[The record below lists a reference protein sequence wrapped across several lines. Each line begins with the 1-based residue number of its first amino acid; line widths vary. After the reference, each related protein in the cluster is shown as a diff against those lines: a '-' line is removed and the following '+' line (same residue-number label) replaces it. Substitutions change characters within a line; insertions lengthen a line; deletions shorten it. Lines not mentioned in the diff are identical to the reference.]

1 MIGVDQI
8 SNRNILKLVRIQTA
22 LLFLMSLPVFA
33 KTNDILINVF
43 FNDKNVLIEKS
54 ESDFLVPVNEET
66 IRESFAVFSEHKN
79 FTLDDSKVRIENISE
94 FKVCDKAI
102 EFHKKTIS
110 FHDPDKLL
118 ETYTQCKYK
127 ITNNKTK
134 QSVFL
139 RIGLNRTFRSWCR
152 KKDTSSFEI
161 KKTVDAILDIL
172 HVKCC
177 NDYSVKKSLV
187 IAKMLNLADKKIVDV
202 SPVGSFTN
210 LRALWL
216 NDNLISNI
224 TPLTS
229 LKNLS
234 VISLSNNK
242 LSSIQ
247 SIKYLKNSRW
257 VFLNQNHI
265 TKINA
270 ITKLENMKVFTAE
283 NNDII
288 DISPLLNLR
297 MDVKVKIDG
306 NPFDKKICKDFLA
319 KKSSNL
325 HKDLLNDICHDY
337 IKIVPAKIAKIQQ
350 KSL

>member
-1 MIGVDQI
+1 MQ
-8 SNRNILKLVRIQTA
+8 
-22 LLFLMSLPVFA
+22 LFLTSLPIFA
-33 KTNDILINVF
+33 LTNDILINVF
-43 FNDKNVLIEKS
+43 FNDKNVLIEKP
-54 ESDFLVPVNEET
+54 ESDFLVPVIEESL
-66 IRESFAVFSEHKN
+66 RESLAVFSENKI
-79 FTLDDSKVRIENISE
+79 FTLDTSIVRVENISGLR
-94 FKVCDKAI
+94 VCDKAI
-102 EFHKKTIS
+102 EFHKKTIT

-152 KKDTSSFEI
+152 KKDSSSREI
-161 KKTVDAILDIL
+161 RKTVDAILDIL

-229 LKNLS
+229 LKNLF

-242 LSSIQ
+242 LSTIQ

-270 ITKLENMKVFTAE
+270 ITQLENMKVFTAE
-283 NNDII
+283 DNDII

-297 MDVKVKIDG
+297 MNVKVKIDG
-306 NPFDKKICKDFLA
+306 NPFDKNICKDFLA
-319 KKSSNL
+319 KKSSVL
-325 HKDLLNDICHDY
+325 HKDILNDICHDY
-337 IKIVPAKIAKIQQ
+337 IKIIPAKIAKIKQ
-350 KSL
+350 KGI